1 MTFFIFEILLYTFGF
16 HTLTKQAKNGKLN
29 QNKKADKAICC
40 IDLKHTKL
48 KRTDPMALMN
58 EEIFSARIR
67 ELTDESDLD
76 ESAKRNYA
84 LLATYA
90 FDSDKM
96 KHLIYEYIQQ
106 EEITLKSL
114 ADYILSIVPRVG
126 ND

>member
-1 MTFFIFEILLYTFGF
+1 
-16 HTLTKQAKNGKLN
+16 
-29 QNKKADKAICC
+29 
-40 IDLKHTKL
+40 
-48 KRTDPMALMN
+48 MALMN

-76 ESAKRNYA
+76 ESDLDESAKRNYA
-84 LLATYA
+84 LLAAYA

-114 ADYILSIVPRVG
+114 ADYILSIVPRVE

>member
-1 MTFFIFEILLYTFGF
+1 
-16 HTLTKQAKNGKLN
+16 
-29 QNKKADKAICC
+29 
-40 IDLKHTKL
+40 
-48 KRTDPMALMN
+48 MALMN

-76 ESAKRNYA
+76 ESAKRSYA
-84 LLATYA
+84 LLAAYA

-96 KHLIYEYIQQ
+96 KHLIYEYIIYEYIQQ

-114 ADYILSIVPRVG
+114 ADYILSIVPRVE

>member
-1 MTFFIFEILLYTFGF
+1 
-16 HTLTKQAKNGKLN
+16 
-29 QNKKADKAICC
+29 
-40 IDLKHTKL
+40 
-48 KRTDPMALMN
+48 MALMN

-76 ESAKRNYA
+76 ESAKRNQA
-84 LLATYA
+84 LLAAYA

-114 ADYILSIVPRVG
+114 ADYILSIVPRVEK
-126 ND
+126 D